1 MPAIDTGDISRI
13 SAALYK
19 LRRNQAGA
27 LVALRR
33 RLLLRPP
40 PAAAPSP
47 RVCAHALTPFQVAMS
62 AGGKPVENVDE
73 SDFMTLGRWL
83 MSNTKDMEV
92 RVARGVADCGM
103 LRV

>member
-1 MPAIDTGDISRI
+1 MA
-13 SAALYK
+13 
-19 LRRNQAGA
+19 
-27 LVALRR
+27 
-33 RLLLRPP
+33 
-40 PAAAPSP
+40 
-47 RVCAHALTPFQVAMS
+47 